1 VPVAVYPGS
10 FDPLT
15 VAHLAVAVAALD
27 QLHLERVDLA
37 VAAAPL
43 GKPHLAG
50 AAGARLERAR
60 TAIGDRP
67 GLRAIA
73 SDSALIAD
81 QVRGYEAVIM
91 GADKWAQVLD
101 PVWYADEAHR
111 DRALAALPVVAV
123 APRDGW
129 EVREWPGVDLRILEV
144 PAHLRAVSAS
154 AVRDGRTEW
163 AARPDRD

>member
-1 VPVAVYPGS
+1 MPVAVYPGS

-15 VAHLAVAVAALD
+15 VAHLAVAGAALE
-27 QLHLERVDLA
+27 QLGLERVDLA

-43 GKPHLAG
+43 GKPHLSE

-60 TAIGDRP
+60 SAIGGRS

-73 SDSALIAD
+73 STSPLIAD
-81 QVRGYEAVIM
+81 QVAGYEVVVL

-101 PVWYADEAHR
+101 ASWYADEAHR

-129 EVREWPGVDLRILEV
+129 EVRAWPGVDLRILEV
-144 PAHLRAVSAS
+144 PAHLRTVSAS

-163 AARPDRD
+163 AARPGRD